1 MALSGGQRQRLAL
14 ARALLADPR
23 VLVLDDATSAVDAP
37 RELQVVKALA
47 AARRDKTT
55 LIISHRP
62 ATIAVADRVVLI
74 DGGQVVAQGTHEQ
87 LRATTPRYRHV
98 LGIESM
104 PDEEPSVRT

>member
-1 MALSGGQRQRLAL
+1 LAL

-47 AARRDKTT
+47 EARRGRTT

-74 DGGQVVAQGTHEQ
+74 DGGRVVAQGTHEQ
-87 LRATTPRYRHV
+87 LRATTPLYRHV
-98 LGIESM
+98 LGIESV
-104 PDEEPSVRT
+104 PGEEQSVRT

>member
-1 MALSGGQRQRLAL
+1 
-14 ARALLADPR
+14 

-47 AARRDKTT
+47 ETRRDKTT

-74 DGGQVVAQGTHEQ
+74 DDGQVVAQGTHEE
-87 LRATTPRYRHV
+87 LRSSSPRYRHV
-98 LGIESM
+98 LGIESV